1 MHFEYLEGQKVLS
14 GVSFEVP
21 AGKKVAIVGGSG
33 SGWVNGL
40 NTPISDA
47 ECCFLNVFVLV
58 FCFLLLSFVLS
69 VLFGDCKWQ
78 TRNVTLAS
86 ILFNFRKSTIVRL
99 LFRFYEPQKGN
110 IYVAGQNIQDVSLE
124 SLRKAVGVV
133 PQVHHVSFSP
143 YSPS

>member
-1 MHFEYLEGQKVLS
+1 MHFEYLEGQKVLA

-40 NTPISDA
+40 NTPINDA
-47 ECCFLNVFVLV
+47 EICFLNAFVLV
-58 FCFLLLSFVLS
+58 FCFLLFLLVTS

-78 TRNVTLAS
+78 TKNVVLAS

-124 SLRKAVGVV
+124 SLRKAIGVV
-133 PQVHHVSFSP
+133 PQVYHLSFSP
-143 YSPS
+143 NNPL

>member
-1 MHFEYLEGQKVLS
+1 MHFEYLEGQKVLA

-40 NTPISDA
+40 NTPINDA
-47 ECCFLNVFVLV
+47 EICFLNAFVLV
-58 FCFLLLSFVLS
+58 FCFLLFLFVTS

-78 TRNVTLAS
+78 TKNVVLAS

-124 SLRKAVGVV
+124 SLRKAIGVV
-133 PQVHHVSFSP
+133 PQVYHLSFSP
-143 YSPS
+143 NNPL